1 MSAHIAQRQRVEPLE
16 PEIESSK
23 PHRDIFQLYFSYEI
37 NEIWRLLFLVKLG
50 PIIARFPRG
59 EGSNPCRGRIN
70 FCNLSKVMTFWVFTI
85 FLNFPLK
92 LCWKWGN
99 IFTCGVVVW
108 VGGGAGRG
116 GGGGRCISHTHPHTY
131 LLLSSVLAVWR
142 GALPL
147 WCWGSV
153 VWDPVDLK
161 VRQFFWVLCT
171 TVHVMKIEAAPI
183 MWW

>member
-23 PHRDIFQLYFSYEI
+23 PHRDIFQLYFSYES

-108 VGGGAGRG
+108 VGGGGV
-116 GGGGRCISHTHPHTY
+116 IYTLTHI
-131 LLLSSVLAVWR
+131 LLSLSTV
-142 GALPL
+142 LPL
-147 WCWGSV
+147 SHWRYIS
-153 VWDPVDLK
+153 
-161 VRQFFWVLCT
+161 WVFHFYCEVCEWILNENSSMGVFPWVCF
-171 TVHVMKIEAAPI
+171 VIK
-183 MWW
+183 